1 MDRFI
6 EDNSLIIKCLLIV
19 FPLLLLTY
27 NTACPRLQRT
37 YLWCKKQT
45 VWLAI
50 AWTVIIPVS
59 VIFCYE
65 YLDNYSSS
73 HYTDFPFYYRPYI
86 EWLIISTPPLIITF
100 FIWYIVF
107 RMKELGFGVQF
118 GLLWVLFGLSYPE
131 FMLYYYS
138 FDGGSFYDGFFSGS
152 VCFWLIAA
160 FGMLVFFIFQ
170 SLRKL
175 FFDQVKLNPKFDY
188 IPISKKVRFSFLTCL
203 YVGCFYFIGLFI
215 GLVIMI
221 GYQYIDC
228 VKHGGVW

>member
-175 FFDQVKLNPKFDY
+175 FFDQVKLNPKLDY
-188 IPISKKVRFSFLTCL
+188 VPISKKVRFSFLTCL
-203 YVGCFYFIGLFI
+203 YVGCFYFIGLVVALGI
-215 GLVIMI
+215 
-221 GYQYIDC
+221 YIDYYE
-228 VKHGGVW
+228 KQGGVW

>member
-6 EDNSLIIKCLLIV
+6 EENSLLIKCLLIV

-50 AWTVIIPVS
+50 AWAVIIPVS
-59 VIFCYE
+59 LIFCYE
-65 YLDNYSSS
+65 YLDRHCY
-73 HYTDFPFYYRPYI
+73 DFPYYYWRYI
-86 EWLIISTPPLIITF
+86 KWFIILTPPLIIAF
-100 FIWYIVF
+100 FIWYIIF

-131 FMLYYYS
+131 FMLYYS
-138 FDGGSFYDGFFSGS
+138 FDGGSFYDGFFTGS

-175 FFDQVKLNPKFDY
+175 FFDQVKLNPKLDY
-188 IPISKKVRFSFLTCL
+188 VPISKKVRFSFLTCL
-203 YVGCFYFIGLFI
+203 YVGCFYFIGLVVALGI
-215 GLVIMI
+215 
-221 GYQYIDC
+221 YIDYYE
-228 VKHGGVW
+228 KQGGVW

>member
-1 MDRFI
+1 M

-175 FFDQVKLNPKFDY
+175 FFDQVKLNPKLDY
-188 IPISKKVRFSFLTCL
+188 VPISKKVRFSFLTCL

>member
-1 MDRFI
+1 MDRFM
-6 EDNSLIIKCLLIV
+6 EDNSLLIKCLLIV
-19 FPLLLLTY
+19 SPLLLLTY

-50 AWTVIIPVS
+50 AWAVIIPVS
-59 VIFCYE
+59 LIFCYE
-65 YLDNYSSS
+65 YLDRHCY
-73 HYTDFPFYYRPYI
+73 DFPYYYWRYI
-86 EWLIISTPPLIITF
+86 KWFIILTPPLIIAF

-131 FMLYYYS
+131 FMLYYG
-138 FDGGSFYDGFFSGS
+138 FDDGSFYDGFFSGS

-175 FFDQVKLNPKFDY
+175 FFDQVKLNPKLDY
-188 IPISKKVRFSFLTCL
+188 VPISKKVRFSFLTCL

-221 GYQYIDC
+221 GNQYIDC

>member
-1 MDRFI
+1 MDRFM
-6 EDNSLIIKCLLIV
+6 EDNSLLIKCLLIV

-50 AWTVIIPVS
+50 AWAVIIPVS

-65 YLDNYSSS
+65 YLDRHCY
-73 HYTDFPFYYRPYI
+73 DFPYYYWRYI
-86 EWLIISTPPLIITF
+86 KWFIILTPPLIIAF

-131 FMLYYYS
+131 FMLYYG
-138 FDGGSFYDGFFSGS
+138 FDDGSFYDGFFSGS

-175 FFDQVKLNPKFDY
+175 FFDQVKLNPKLDY
-188 IPISKKVRFSFLTCL
+188 VPISKKVRFSFLTCL
-203 YVGCFYFIGLFI
+203 YVGCFYFIGLVVALGI
-215 GLVIMI
+215 
-221 GYQYIDC
+221 YIDYYE
-228 VKHGGVW
+228 KQGGVW

>member
-1 MDRFI
+1 MDRFM

-175 FFDQVKLNPKFDY
+175 FFDQVKLNPKIDY
-188 IPISKKVRFSFLTCL
+188 VPISKKVRFSFLTCL
-203 YVGCFYFIGLFI
+203 YVGCFYFIGLVVALGI
-215 GLVIMI
+215 
-221 GYQYIDC
+221 YIDYYE
-228 VKHGGVW
+228 KQGGVW

>member
-203 YVGCFYFIGLFI
+203 YMGCFYFIGLLI

>member
-1 MDRFI
+1 M
-6 EDNSLIIKCLLIV
+6 EDNSLLIKCLLIV

-50 AWTVIIPVS
+50 AWAVIIPVS

-65 YLDNYSSS
+65 YLDRHCY
-73 HYTDFPFYYRPYI
+73 DFPYYYWRYI
-86 EWLIISTPPLIITF
+86 KWFIILTPPLIIAF

-131 FMLYYYS
+131 FMLYWG
-138 FDGGSFYDGFFSGS
+138 FDGRSFYDGFFTGS
-152 VCFWLIAA
+152 ACFWLIAA

-175 FFDQVKLNPKFDY
+175 FFDQVKLNPKLNY
-188 IPISKKVRFSFLTCL
+188 VPISKKVRFSFLTCL
-203 YVGCFYFIGLFI
+203 YVGCFYFIGLVVALGI
-215 GLVIMI
+215 YVD
-221 GYQYIDC
+221 YYEKQ
-228 VKHGGVW
+228 GGVW

>member
-1 MDRFI
+1 MDRFM
-6 EDNSLIIKCLLIV
+6 EDNSLLIKCLLIV

-50 AWTVIIPVS
+50 AWAVIIPVS
-59 VIFCYE
+59 LIFCYE
-65 YLDNYSSS
+65 YLDRHCY
-73 HYTDFPFYYRPYI
+73 DFPYYYWRYI
-86 EWLIISTPPLIITF
+86 KWFIILTPPLIIAF

-131 FMLYYYS
+131 FMLYYG
-138 FDGGSFYDGFFSGS
+138 FDDESFYDGFFSGS

-175 FFDQVKLNPKFDY
+175 FFDQVKLNPKLDY
-188 IPISKKVRFSFLTCL
+188 IPISKKVRFFFLTCL
-203 YVGCFYFIGLFI
+203 YVGCFYFIGLVVALGI
-215 GLVIMI
+215 
-221 GYQYIDC
+221 YIDYYE
-228 VKHGGVW
+228 KQGGVW

>member
-45 VWLAI
+45 VWLA
-50 AWTVIIPVS
+50 ASWTVIIPVS
-59 VIFCYE
+59 FIFCYV

-73 HYTDFPFYYRPYI
+73 HYSDFPFYYRPYI
-86 EWLIISTPPLIITF
+86 EWFIILPPPLIITF

-118 GLLWVLFGLSYPE
+118 GLLWVLFELSYPE
-131 FMLYYYS
+131 FMLYYS
-138 FDGGSFYDGFFSGS
+138 FDSGSFYDGFDSGS
-152 VCFWLIAA
+152 VCFWIIAA

-188 IPISKKVRFSFLTCL
+188 VPISKKVRFSFLTCL

-221 GYQYIDC
+221 GNQYIDC
-228 VKHGGVW
+228 VKQGGVW

>member
-1 MDRFI
+1 MDRFM

-175 FFDQVKLNPKFDY
+175 FFDQVKLNPKLDY

>member
-50 AWTVIIPVS
+50 AWAVIIPVS
-59 VIFCYE
+59 LIFCYE

-175 FFDQVKLNPKFDY
+175 FFDQVKLNPKLDY
-188 IPISKKVRFSFLTCL
+188 VPISKKVRFSFLTCL
-203 YVGCFYFIGLFI
+203 YVGCFYFIGLVVALGI
-215 GLVIMI
+215 
-221 GYQYIDC
+221 YIDYYE
-228 VKHGGVW
+228 KQGGVW

>member
-203 YVGCFYFIGLFI
+203 YMGCFYFIGLFI